1 MKIMY
6 DLIVIGSGAG
16 GIMSAIKARNNKQK
30 VLLLEQ
36 QSKIAPKLKATGGGK
51 CNLTNTLD
59 NNEFINRFGK
69 NGRFMTKALEEFDYK
84 MLCSFMKNIGV
95 DTYAPDGY
103 RIFPVSHSSQ
113 TIIDALLKYLNTIG
127 VEINCNEKVID
138 IFSKNNKI
146 DKVKTIHNIY
156 NCTNVVIATG
166 GKGYENLGATADGY
180 EFAKSLG
187 HKITSLY
194 PAMMPLFT
202 KDTWVS
208 SCTADTVA
216 KATMYVDIK
225 KYKKLSAIGDLIFTK
240 KGIRGPVVLDF
251 AREIT
256 PLFDKYD
263 EIPLK
268 MNLIKGK
275 NEDELI
281 NFLKEEAKQYPSKTV
296 LEHLERILAKSIII
310 QLAKLVDI
318 DCEVTYK
325 NLKGSKKSDF
335 IRILCNTPLT
345 ISGHDGFRLAM
356 ITRGGI
362 SLKEINPST
371 MQSKIIQGLYF
382 CGEIIDIDGPC
393 GGYNL
398 QWSFASGNLA
408 GKLLP

>member
-1 MKIMY
+1 MY
-6 DLIVIGSGAG
+6 DLIVIGSGAA
-16 GIMSAIKARNNKQK
+16 GIMAAITARTNGNK

-36 QSKIAPKLKATGGGK
+36 QNKIAPKLKATGGGR

-59 NNEFINRFGK
+59 TDDFISHFGK
-69 NGRFMTKALEEFDYK
+69 NARFMSKALELYDYK
-84 MLCSFMKNIGV
+84 KLTSFMSSIGV
-95 DTYAPDGY
+95 STHAPDGF
-103 RIFPVSHSSQ
+103 RIFPTSHSSQ
-113 TIIDALLKYLNTIG
+113 TIIDGLLEHMNNIAIDIKF
-127 VEINCNEKVID
+127 NEKVIN
-138 IFSKNNKI
+138 IIQENK
-146 DKVKTIHNIY
+146 KVKAVETINNIY
-156 NCTNVVIATG
+156 DCKNILIASG
-166 GKGYENLGATADGY
+166 GKGYENLGATAEGY
-180 EFAKSLG
+180 KFASSLG

-216 KATMYVDIK
+216 KVFMSVDIK
-225 KYKKLSAIGDLIFTK
+225 KYKKLSAKGDLIFTK

-281 NFLKEEAKQYPSKTV
+281 RFLKEQASINPQKTV
-296 LEHLERILAKSIII
+296 LDHLEKILAKSIV
-310 QLAKLVDI
+310 LELSKLVDI

-325 NLKGSKKSDF
+325 NLKGNKKAEF
-335 IRILCNTPLT
+335 IKILCSTPLT

-362 SLKEINPST
+362 ALKEIDSNT
-371 MQSKIIQGLYF
+371 MQSKIISGLYF
-382 CGEIIDIDGPC
+382 AGEIIDIDGPC

-398 QWSFASGNLA
+398 QWAFSSGYLA
-408 GKLLP
+408 GCLL